1 MLSKKKDSGL
11 NDGIAGKYVKRDT
24 PPILRPY
31 HQPVRQ
37 PTVQRKTGKTPAS
50 YVPQPSTSN
59 IAFASRPPPLNL
71 VPNVTQVGALPN
83 RLPGRQTFPPLSH
96 TQNTV
101 AVSHP
106 YLSPN
111 AHNSLAYISQGMKNV
126 NLDGRGYSE
135 RGYVTQTNVTNTSA
149 ESSYI
154 STGSTSSVGSY
165 GSNQNRNPSSS
176 GYQSSSGSH
185 PSVYQQDYQ
194 TQSTRLNNYGAVQED
209 EGLSSKHINSDYLNQ
224 SDDNYQIQQ
233 YHQEIRN
240 HYAQQ
245 NTTTV
250 SNQTNPQPQQQD
262 IDTAVTTTSAGSGY
276 VGQEEFPLPLGWS
289 VDWTVRGRKYYIDH
303 NTQTTHW
310 SHPLEKESLPSGWE
324 RIESKEYGVYYVNHY
339 TKQAQYNHPCTPVI
353 PQFQFTYGYRQQ
365 ENMLPHPTGHDIHQG
380 RGRNL
385 VPANPY
391 LNTEIPEWLGVYT
404 KAPPEHDHKLKWEL
418 FQKDQL
424 ETFDAMLIRLYKQE
438 LEKIVMSY
446 EAYRAAL
453 LREIDQ
459 KKQKKAEQ
467 QSKQDQSLPDG
478 QQVMPVS
485 SSSGVSQI
493 QSAQQ
498 GLQQQQMYQSPAT
511 TSLQQQQMYQS
522 PATTSLQLQQTTP
535 HIMAAQDAGT
545 MYENVQPGMLQHY
558 QRQLA
563 QQDEMVLS
571 QRAMPQKLYHPLQN
585 YPNFI
590 YLQQLLLQ
598 QQYEQLQKK
607 QQELQLHHQQQY
619 QLSHPNQYQ
628 LQQQLHQQHQQMQ
641 QQFQL
646 PQNLQQNVH
655 TNSQQQTQKQQQ
667 IQSSQPQPVA
677 NESPQQSQTTQKK
690 GLAQNIETKV

>member
-59 IAFASRPPPLNL
+59 IAFTSRPPPINL
-71 VPNVTQVGALPN
+71 APSVGQHGALPS
-83 RLPGRQTFPPLSH
+83 RLPGSASSERQTFPPPSH
-96 TQNTV
+96 AQNTI

-111 AHNSLAYISQGMKNV
+111 AHNSLSYISQGMKNI

-135 RGYVTQTNVTNTSA
+135 RGYVTQTNVTNTSTD
-149 ESSYI
+149 SSYI

-165 GSNQNRNPSSS
+165 GSNQNRNQSSS

-194 TQSTRLNNYGAVQED
+194 AQSNRLSNYGAVQED
-209 EGLSSKHINSDYLNQ
+209 EGLSSKYINSDYLN

-245 NTTTV
+245 NTTTA
-250 SNQTNPQPQQQD
+250 SNQTNSQPPQQD
-262 IDTAVTTTSAGSGY
+262 INATVTTTSGSGY

-365 ENMLPHPTGHDIHQG
+365 ENMLPHPTGQDIHQG

-467 QSKQDQSLPDG
+467 QSKQEQSLSDG

-485 SSSGVSQI
+485 SSSTVSQI

-498 GLQQQQMYQSPAT
+498 GYQSEAQQMYQSPAT
-511 TSLQQQQMYQS
+511 SLQQQQ
-522 PATTSLQLQQTTP
+522 QQMTQ

-563 QQDEMVLS
+563 QQEEMLQS

-607 QQELQLHHQQQY
+607 QQEIQLHHQQY
-619 QLSHPNQYQ
+619 QLLHPNQFQ

-646 PQNLQQNVH
+646 AQNLQQNVH
-655 TNSQQQTQKQQQ
+655 TSSQQQTQKQQQ
-667 IQSSQPQPVA
+667 LQSSQPQPAA
-677 NESPQQSQTTQKK
+677 NESQQQNQTTQKK